1 MCFQQSPS
9 GTLQYP
15 AYTHTHT
22 HTHIVLRTSWGT
34 KFRILDA
41 IDIKIQQLESD
52 ILIEQMSIMG
62 SHTYLDSL
70 NIITVINRP

>member
-1 MCFQQSPS
+1 MFSTKSIRYFTIPRI
-9 GTLQYP
+9 
-15 AYTHTHT
+15 HT

-34 KFRILDA
+34 NFRILDA